1 MKLNLHLLRIFYA
14 VTENHNFS
22 RAAEALFISQP
33 AVSKGVRELEHQLG
47 LPLIDRVRRAAQSEK
62 GVRLTD
68 NGQALREHARGIF
81 ALERAAMDDIEARIN
96 LKRGRLVVG
105 ASTTVGGYN
114 LPPYIADF
122 LQQHPLVDIQIVVG
136 NTRYISQ
143 LLIDCEID
151 IALVEGSV
159 NEPRIISQKWQDD
172 PLSIVAPNEALIAK
186 QKKVSDRD
194 LNEQIWVMRE
204 VGSGTREITDELL
217 HASRVIPKKMIEIGS
232 NEGIAR
238 AVAGGSGV
246 AILPT
251 IVVKDLID
259 LQRIYVLS
267 LSDSHQYTRPLS
279 LLHIRE
285 RPLSPLAKQF
295 IAFLNEERK
304 VEN

>member
-1 MKLNLHLLRIFYA
+1 MKINLHLLRIFYA
-14 VTENHNFS
+14 VTENQSFS
-22 RAAEALFISQP
+22 RAADALFISQP

-47 LPLIDRVRRAAQSEK
+47 LPLIDRVRRATQTEK

-81 ALERAAMDDIEARIN
+81 ALERAAMEDLEARKN

-122 LQQHPLVDIQIVVG
+122 LQQHPLVDVQLVVG

-143 LLIDCEID
+143 LLIDCELD

-159 NEPRIISQKWQDD
+159 SEPQIISQKWQDD
-172 PLSIVAPNEALIAK
+172 PLSVVAPNESLIT
-186 QKKVSDRD
+186 KKTKISDDD
-194 LNEQIWVMRE
+194 LNEQVWVMRE
-204 VGSGTREITDELL
+204 IGSGTREVTDELL
-217 HASRVIPKKMIEIGS
+217 HASRIHPKRTIEIGS

-238 AVAGGSGV
+238 AVVGGAGV
-246 AILPT
+246 AMLPT

-259 LQRIYVLS
+259 LQRIQALS
-267 LSDSHQYTRPLS
+267 LAKAEQYTRPLS

-285 RPLSPLAKQF
+285 RPLSPLAKHF
-295 IAFLNEERK
+295 IDFLYEK
-304 VEN
+304 K

>member
-1 MKLNLHLLRIFYA
+1 MKMNLHLLRIFYA

-33 AVSKGVRELEHQLG
+33 AVSKSVRELEHQLG
-47 LPLIDRVRRAAQSEK
+47 LPLIDRVRRTAQSEK

-81 ALERAAMDDIEARIN
+81 ALERAAIEDIEARIN
-96 LKRGRLVVG
+96 LKRGRLIVG

-114 LPPYIADF
+114 LPPYIAAF
-122 LQQHPLVDIQIVVG
+122 LQLHPLVDVQLVVG

-143 LLIDCEID
+143 LLLDCELD
-151 IALVEGSV
+151 IALVEGNV
-159 NEPRIISQKWQDD
+159 NEPRIISHQWQDD
-172 PLSIVAPNEALIAK
+172 PLSIVAPNDALITK
-186 QKKVSDRD
+186 KKKVSDRD

-204 VGSGTREITDELL
+204 EGSGTREISDALL
-217 HASRVIPKKMIEIGS
+217 HASKIVPKKTIEIGS

-238 AVAGGSGV
+238 AVVGGAGV

-259 LQRIYVLS
+259 LQRIRALS
-267 LSDSHQYTRPLS
+267 LTKTHQYTRPLS

-295 IAFLNEERK
+295 IAFLNEEA
-304 VEN
+304 E

>member
-1 MKLNLHLLRIFYA
+1 MKINLHLLRIFYA

-47 LPLIDRVRRAAQSEK
+47 LPLIDRVQRAAQSEK

-81 ALERAAMDDIEARIN
+81 ALERAAIEDIEARIN

-114 LPPYIADF
+114 LPPYIAAF
-122 LQQHPLVDIQIVVG
+122 LQQHPFVDVQIVVG

-143 LLIDCEID
+143 LLLDCEID
-151 IALVEGSV
+151 IALVEGNV
-159 NEPRIISQKWQDD
+159 NEQRIISNKWQDD
-172 PLSIVAPNEALIAK
+172 PLSIVAPNDAPITK
-186 QKKVSDRD
+186 QNKVSDRD

-204 VGSGTREITDELL
+204 LGSGTREITDELL
-217 HASRVIPKKMIEIGS
+217 HASRIVPKKTIEIGS

-238 AVAGGSGV
+238 AVVGGAGV

-259 LQRIYVLS
+259 LQRIHVLS
-267 LSDSHQYTRPLS
+267 LTQTHQYTRPLS

-285 RPLSPLAKQF
+285 RPLPPLAKQF
-295 IAFLNEERK
+295 IAFLNEE
-304 VEN
+304 VE